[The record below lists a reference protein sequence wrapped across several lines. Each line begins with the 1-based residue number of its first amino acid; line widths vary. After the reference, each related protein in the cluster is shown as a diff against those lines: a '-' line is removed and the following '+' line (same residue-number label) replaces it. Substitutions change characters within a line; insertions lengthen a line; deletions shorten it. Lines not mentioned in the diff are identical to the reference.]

1 MAPLPA
7 GMPGFHPGAPRLPQ
21 QSLYYGQGTPGLMP
35 PQLAGYGFQQQL
47 VPGIRPGVP
56 PNFVMPPYQFQRQGP
71 SGQRMGQR
79 RNGNT
84 QQMQQQVASWFC
96 FIFLICKSV
105 EIFSYYLCR
114 L

>member
-1 MAPLPA
+1 MLIIITENVFGQAQFAQMRAPIAPVPA
-7 GMPGFHPGAPRLPQ
+7 GMPGFHLGAPRLPQ

-84 QQMQQQVASWFC
+84 QQMQQQVDS
-96 FIFLICKSV
+96 
-105 EIFSYYLCR
+105 
-114 L
+114 